1 MNSIVIL
8 GANSFLGRAFVNNLN
23 IEVLVKAIAREIPED
38 IDKNAKGVA
47 WIKIDIINTLSLIK
61 ILSKGD
67 IVINLV
73 YVKGN
78 DKVSNVTLV
87 NNIVEACIFSK
98 VSRLIHCSTAAVVGD
113 IQTNYVN
120 ELTLCNP
127 MTSYEKVKMTLEE
140 IVLNAS
146 LRGVDVG
153 ILRPTAIVGIGG
165 KNLLKLAHSLMHGNQ
180 FGNYLKTCVLGK
192 MPMHLVP
199 VRNVVSALLHMALL
213 TKQLDGNIFI
223 VSADEDIDNNFQRV
237 GEILTEELGLN
248 RNIFPYIILPRVLQL
263 FLFKIINRN
272 DINMNRTYD
281 SKKLSDYD
289 FEPIDSVNE
298 AVRQFAYSIKQD
310 NLTDKKLLTNDS

>member
-127 MTSYEKVKMTLEE
+127 KTSYEKVKMTLEE

-223 VSADEDIDNNFQRV
+223 VSADDDIDNNFQRV

>member
-127 MTSYEKVKMTLEE
+127 KTSYEKVKMTLEE

-165 KNLLKLAHSLMHGNQ
+165 KNLLKLAHSLMYGNQ

-223 VSADEDIDNNFQRV
+223 VSADDDIDNNFQRV

>member
-127 MTSYEKVKMTLEE
+127 KTSYEKVKMTLEE

>member
-127 MTSYEKVKMTLEE
+127 KTSYEKVKMTLEE

-165 KNLLKLAHSLMHGNQ
+165 KN
-180 FGNYLKTCVLGK
+180 
-192 MPMHLVP
+192 
-199 VRNVVSALLHMALL
+199 
-213 TKQLDGNIFI
+213 
-223 VSADEDIDNNFQRV
+223 
-237 GEILTEELGLN
+237 
-248 RNIFPYIILPRVLQL
+248 
-263 FLFKIINRN
+263 
-272 DINMNRTYD
+272 
-281 SKKLSDYD
+281 
-289 FEPIDSVNE
+289 
-298 AVRQFAYSIKQD
+298 
-310 NLTDKKLLTNDS
+310 

>member
-127 MTSYEKVKMTLEE
+127 KTSYEKVKMTLEE

-298 AVRQFAYSIKQD
+298 AVRQFAHSIKQD